1 MMSIIGQCKL
11 TISTR
16 YHFCLFS
23 AVQGTPFLPLKRSD
37 KLIDLSED
45 LAWPHGCT
53 IRELD
58 SDLLTKQAGQLLDS
72 PAGALEPPA
81 GFQEAARGHW
91 DAAEQFM
98 QQALEIEPEN
108 AEFWFNLGYVFQQ
121 QNKDADAIRCFERTV
136 ALRRGLDR
144 AWFGLGLIHR
154 RRGDT
159 PQAVQAFKMAAELQP
174 MNPHAFYELAM
185 AQLALNNLQE
195 VHRII
200 RQVSG
205 FDPEMTRRLIRET
218 GQRPEGVHLQ

>member
-1 MMSIIGQCKL
+1 MLHWLHYQRARFYL
-11 TISTR
+11 TLR
-16 YHFCLFS
+16 RPD
-23 AVQGTPFLPLKRSD
+23 AA
-37 KLIDLSED
+37 
-45 LAWPHGCT
+45 LAAF
-53 IRELD
+53 RAALD
-58 SDLLTKQAGQLLDS
+58 AN
-72 PAGALEPPA
+72 PRFALAAADA
-81 GFQEAARGHW
+81 GFQEASRDHW
-91 DAAEQFM
+91 DAAEHFM
-98 QQALEIEPEN
+98 QQAIDIEPEN

-154 RRGDT
+154 RRGENEK
-159 PQAVQAFKMAAELQP
+159 AVSAFKVAAELQP

-185 AQLALNNLQE
+185 AQLELNNLQE

-200 RQVSG
+200 RKVSG